1 MTQRD
6 DDLMFRPFEEG
17 DFERLANLV
26 GKTWLAEFP
35 ARAQMAAGRVELAH
49 YLDQTTWSLVAERE
63 GALLGAVLLSERGRG
78 TIADDWA
85 RREARLTEDAKED
98 PELLEAIRVEMSG
111 VEEEAA
117 LEAEYAASGAP
128 GAAAAVKLLIVSP
141 DAKGLGIG
149 GRLFSAAIEH
159 LHQTGAK
166 GYHLLTDDA
175 CDVSFYEHKGL
186 SQAMSRRSQA
196 YWPDVDPS
204 TDTFRVYVYEQRL

>member
-49 YLDQTTWSLVAERE
+49 YLDQERE
-63 GALLGAVLLSERGRG
+63 GTLLGAVLLSERGRG
-78 TIADDWA
+78 TVAGDWA

-117 LEAEYAASGAP
+117 LEAEYAASGAL

-149 GRLFSAAIEH
+149 GRLFSAAIKH
-159 LHQTGAK
+159 LRQTGAK